1 MPNLNHLSS
10 PKKSARL
17 NLRVL
22 PQRKRLI
29 EQAAALENTTP
40 SEFIVR
46 TVVERAE
53 RIVTEQYNFFLRT
66 EKWEEFCKRLDA
78 PPRDIPALRK
88 LFSEKTLLEEKEKR

>member
-1 MPNLNHLSS
+1 MSTLNHLSS

-17 NLRVL
+17 NLRIL

-29 EQAAALENTTP
+29 EQAAALEHTTP

-53 RIVTEQYNFFLRT
+53 RIITEQCHFFLEE
-66 EKWEEFCKRLDA
+66 EKWEKFCKCLDA
-78 PPRDIPALRK
+78 PPRDIQALIK
-88 LFSEKTLLEEKEKR
+88 LFSEKTPLEEIET